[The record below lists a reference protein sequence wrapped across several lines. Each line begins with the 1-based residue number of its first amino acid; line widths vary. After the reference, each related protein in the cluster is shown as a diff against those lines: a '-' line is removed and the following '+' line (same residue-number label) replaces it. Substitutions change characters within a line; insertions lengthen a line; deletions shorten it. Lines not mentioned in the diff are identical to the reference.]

1 MPHLQLGVCSPLS
14 TKPLTVY
21 MAGGKKHLRM
31 VSFEPQVGHAAAHQ
45 SCFTSFLKHATPPPS
60 VYSKQ
65 STPTQSLHAN
75 SPLLIPRTV
84 AKNRYVPGRHPFSL
98 LRDLSE
104 TINFPSHT
112 FTPTKAR
119 MSCILKHFIAHPLS
133 ENSGR
138 TVMPAFDSSQS
149 LANLLQ
155 PDCRMTPLKL
165 LWSHSSHWPTFS
177 PHSPFRSAT
186 PDNWS
191 SLKPLLIG
199 LRGLP

>member
-1 MPHLQLGVCSPLS
+1 MQLPINPASRLSSNTQHLHLQCIASNLRPRNLS
-14 TKPLTVY
+14 MLTP
-21 MAGGKKHLRM
+21 H
-31 VSFEPQVGHAAAHQ
+31 
-45 SCFTSFLKHATPPPS
+45 CSFLG
-60 VYSKQ
+60 
-65 STPTQSLHAN
+65 
-75 SPLLIPRTV
+75 LLLTY
-84 AKNRYVPGRHPFSL
+84 RYVPGRHPFSL